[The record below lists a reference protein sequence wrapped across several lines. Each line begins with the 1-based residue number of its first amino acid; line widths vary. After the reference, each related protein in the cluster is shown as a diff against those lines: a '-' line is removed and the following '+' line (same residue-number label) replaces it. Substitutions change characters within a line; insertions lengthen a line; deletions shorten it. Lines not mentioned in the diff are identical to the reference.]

1 MTKDPEIQVTI
12 REETSG
18 DIAAVYRVNEQAF
31 DTKSEAELVDLLR
44 ARGKAVVSLVAEN
57 DGEIVGHILF
67 SPVSIEP
74 PRANWNALGLAP
86 VAVLPD
92 YQMQGIGKA
101 LVNKGLE
108 RCRDLG
114 VELVF
119 VLGHPAYYPKF
130 SFQKA
135 SLYSFANEYQADE
148 AFMVIELQ
156 AGALPQYSGLVKYAP
171 EFSEIDV

>member
-1 MTKDPEIQVTI
+1 MSFSTTI
-12 REETSG
+12 
-18 DIAAVYRVNEQAF
+18 
-31 DTKSEAELVDLLR
+31 
-44 ARGKAVVSLVAEN
+44 
-57 DGEIVGHILF
+57 EIVE
-67 SPVSIEP
+67 EP
-74 PRANWNALGLAP
+74 IAVDDYLRLVEDVGWKRFVAPASVETALTHSLWTAIAVDRGLDL
-86 VAVLPD
+86 VVGAVRIVGDGAIFFYVQDLMVMKS
-92 YQMQGIGKA
+92 YRKQGIGKA
-101 LVNKGLE
+101 LVKKGLE